1 MTKEAYLNVNEI
13 FGATAQ
19 GEGPHTGYR
28 VAFLRVAGCN
38 LSCVWCDTPYS
49 WDWKRY
55 DRSEES
61 HPMTLQEIAD
71 EINKMGV
78 NRIVV
83 TGGEP
88 MLQQRHF
95 AKLQQL
101 TGCDL
106 DIETNGT
113 VKPSDLNKDLV
124 DLFCVS
130 PKLSHAGDPEQQRIK
145 TEVLSEFA
153 ELAKQGKAFF
163 KFVAEKEEDFVEI
176 EELIEKANLPEEHI
190 WVMPEGADYDT
201 HLKHL
206 RELAQPII
214 DKGWQLSSRLHIIIW
229 GTERGH

>member
-1 MTKEAYLNVNEI
+1 
-13 FGATAQ
+13 
-19 GEGPHTGYR
+19 
-28 VAFLRVAGCN
+28 
-38 LSCVWCDTPYS
+38 
-49 WDWKRY
+49 
-55 DRSEES
+55 
-61 HPMTLQEIAD
+61 LQEIAD

-163 KFVAEKEEDFVEI
+163 KFVAEKEEDFAEI

-214 DKGWQLSSRLHIIIW
+214 DKGWQLSTRLHIIIW